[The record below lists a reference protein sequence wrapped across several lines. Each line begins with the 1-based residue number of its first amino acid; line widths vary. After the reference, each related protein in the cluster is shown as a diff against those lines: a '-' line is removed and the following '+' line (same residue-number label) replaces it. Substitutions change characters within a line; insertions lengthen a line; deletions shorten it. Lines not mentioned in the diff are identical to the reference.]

1 MNTKKDFR
9 IDAKQKIQSLEIQ
22 KREIFSKNIINKL
35 KKYINQ
41 YQTWAVYFPL
51 ADEVDI
57 SAFIEI
63 LRNHNKKIIIPQIKN
78 NELVPV
84 VY

>member
-1 MNTKKDFR
+1 METKQDFR
-9 IDAKQKIQSLEIQ
+9 IDAKQRIQSLGPQ
-22 KREIFSKNIINKL
+22 KREIFSQKIVNKL
-35 KKYINQ
+35 KKYLNQ

-51 ADEVDI
+51 SDEVDI

-78 NELVPV
+78 NELIPV
-84 VY
+84 LY